1 MSDLSIALPST
12 LTSLRARLPAAVSH
26 RLTWRRWDRP
36 LLLGN
41 LVAVVVAVAVMRY
54 GSNGFGYD
62 AQGMW
67 QIDVQHPYWAPDY
80 GTSGG
85 YFYSPAF
92 ALVLAPFGLLPWVA
106 FIGLLLAAE
115 VTALGWLVG
124 WRWIGYALL
133 LPPVLDDLKGPNI
146 GLLLAVAIVIGL
158 ERPALWAFVLLTKV
172 TPGVGVLWFGARRE
186 WRKLAIALGV
196 TVAIAAVSFAIAPG
210 AWFDW
215 KALLV
220 DNAQR
225 PTDQVPLLIRLPLA
239 AALTVYAAR
248 TNRPWL
254 VPIAALLGVAVIWR
268 SHYVLLLGVVA
279 AWRLQR
285 ASRQQPPMA
294 ESRATG

>member
-1 MSDLSIALPST
+1 MNAT
-12 LTSLRARLPAAVSH
+12 LTTRMPAAVT
-26 RLTWRRWDRP
+26 RLAARFEYRRWERP

-41 LVAVVVAVAVMRY
+41 VVAAVVAFAVMRY
-54 GSNGFGYD
+54 GSNGFGWD

-67 QIDVQHPYWAPDY
+67 QIDVQHPYWTVDY

-92 ALVLAPFGLLPWVA
+92 ALVLAPFGLLPWIA

-115 VTALGWLVG
+115 ITALGWLVG

-133 LPPVLDDLKGPNI
+133 LPPVMDELKGPNI
-146 GLLLAVAIVIGL
+146 GLLLAVAIVLGL

-172 TPGVGVLWFGARRE
+172 TPAVGMLWFVVRRE

-196 TVAIAAVSFAIAPG
+196 AAVVAAVSFAIAPG
-210 AWFDW
+210 AWLDW
-215 KALLV
+215 KALLL
-220 DNAQR
+220 DNAAR

-239 AALTVYAAR
+239 ALLTIYAAR

-268 SHYVLLLGVVA
+268 PHYVLLLGSVA
-279 AWRLQR
+279 AWRLR
-285 ASRQQPPMA
+285 RRDQPPA
-294 ESRATG
+294 S

>member
-1 MSDLSIALPST
+1 MSTAIA
-12 LTSLRARLPAAVSH
+12 ARLPAGISSRFTYA
-26 RLTWRRWDRP
+26 RWRGP

-41 LVAVVVAVAVMRY
+41 VVAAIVAFAVMRY

-67 QIDVQHPYWAPDY
+67 QIDVQHPYWAFDY
-80 GTSGG
+80 GTPGG

-92 ALVLAPFGLLPWVA
+92 ALFLAPFGLLPWIA
-106 FIGLLLAAE
+106 FVGLLLGAE
-115 VTALGWLVG
+115 IAALGWLVG

-133 LPPVLDDLKGPNI
+133 LPPVMDELKGPNI
-146 GLLLAVAIVIGL
+146 GLLLAVSIVLGL

-172 TPGVGVLWFGARRE
+172 TPGVGMLWFVVRRE
-186 WRKLAIALGV
+186 WRKLMIALGV
-196 TVAIAAVSFAIAPG
+196 TAVIAAVSFAIAPG
-210 AWFDW
+210 AWLDW

-239 AALTVYAAR
+239 ALLTVYAAR

-268 SHYVLLLGVVA
+268 PHYVLLLGSIA
-279 AWRLQR
+279 LWRRQR
-285 ASRQQPPMA
+285 EMAREATASTIPTSA
-294 ESRATG
+294 IT